1 VAVDLL
7 ETISTWR
14 SIYSVISAPVQTRNE
29 FEEQF
34 HAKWNKGM
42 LKVVA
47 ALNII
52 EEIRN
57 TPVEK
62 HLSKAIEDGRTHD
75 EKRLDDIYVLLGEV
89 ERYLQE
95 KVAS

>member
-1 VAVDLL
+1 
-7 ETISTWR
+7 
-14 SIYSVISAPVQTRNE
+14 
-29 FEEQF
+29 
-34 HAKWNKGM
+34 M

-52 EEIRN
+52 DELKN
-57 TPVEK
+57 TRVEK
-62 HLSKAIEDGRTHD
+62 HMLKAIEDGRTHD

-89 ERYLQE
+89 ERYLEE

>member
-1 VAVDLL
+1 MAVDLL

-14 SIYSVISAPVQTRNE
+14 NIYSTISAPIETRNS

-52 EEIRN
+52 DELKN
-57 TPVEK
+57 TRVEK
-62 HLSKAIEDGRTHD
+62 HMLKAIEDGRTHD

-89 ERYLQE
+89 ERYLEE